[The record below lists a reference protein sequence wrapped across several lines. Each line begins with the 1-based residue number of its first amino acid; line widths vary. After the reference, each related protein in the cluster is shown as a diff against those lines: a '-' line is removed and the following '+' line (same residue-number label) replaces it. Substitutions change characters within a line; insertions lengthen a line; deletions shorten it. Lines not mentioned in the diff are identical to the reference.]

1 VAQEQDRLSS
11 TTIFT
16 KLDTPYGRESLSDT
30 CAGSH
35 GIRLEQQTQTKGLK
49 IEPKSSQKKA
59 LEKPSVGDR
68 TKARE
73 AKDRCPNPSQ
83 NWQQENERT
92 DMRAANGLLV
102 AGLAKPKINP
112 RARKE
117 IRNETERLLLR
128 RVRATKHEKDAL
140 VVWAKTSTETG

>member
-1 VAQEQDRLSS
+1 MLTE
-11 TTIFT
+11 
-16 KLDTPYGRESLSDT
+16 
-30 CAGSH
+30 
-35 GIRLEQQTQTKGLK
+35 GLK

-140 VVWAKTSTETG
+140 VVWAKTSAETG